1 MYDYEERRR
10 LAEEREAMRQKEAA
24 EEAAKMKKL
33 KKLIIGIVAGVLIVV
48 LIAAMW
54 GTVPPNH
61 IGIRVRAGVVQNE
74 SLSEGWKFKIPFVD
88 KIISMSNQVQ
98 DTRVA
103 CGVKDATTD
112 EAAETMDRQL
122 LPVYDFEIKYQL
134 VKENSFSVYKL
145 YGKNYAPKLV
155 DSNAVAVIKSVFS
168 MYHSEEIVTNKETIP
183 AQVMEKLNAI
193 TEPVGVKIV
202 KINMKNYDFTPEY
215 TALLEERAYLSAQ
228 LKNNEIKQNNERIA
242 AQTAY
247 DVAVKKAEQEA
258 ETARIKAENDKT
270 VALIQAENAKEVA
283 RVQAESDAAAKKI
296 KVDNEAYV
304 LVTQA
309 EADKTARLAKAEATK
324 AELEAQ
330 ASGLNE
336 LVIQRQWIDKWNG
349 QLIPS
354 FGDGNGFSFTDLT
367 DVVNS
372 YFATE

>member
-33 KKLIIGIVAGVLIVV
+33 KKLIIGIVIGVLLGVLIINSV
-48 LIAAMW
+48 
-54 GTVPPNH
+54 GTVPYNH
-61 IGIRVRAGVVQNE
+61 VGILIRAGVVQQKE
-74 SLSEGWKFKIPFVD
+74 LKEGWKIKIPFVD
-88 KIISMSNQVQ
+88 KIDAMSNKVET
-98 DTRVA
+98 TRVA
-103 CGVKDATTD
+103 CGVEKATTT
-112 EAAETMDRQL
+112 ESAETADRQL
-122 LPVYDFEIKYQL
+122 LPVYEFEVHYQL
-134 VKENSFSVYKL
+134 LKEKSFDVYKA
-145 YGKNYAPKLV
+145 YGKNYSSKLV
-155 DSNAVAVIKSVFS
+155 DSNAVTVIKNVFAV
-168 MYHSEEIVTNKETIP
+168 YHSEDIVANRDKIPTQVKE
-183 AQVMEKLNAI
+183 QLNAI
-193 TEPVGVKIV
+193 TEPIGVRITRV
-202 KINMKNYDFTPEY
+202 NMKNYDFTSEY

-258 ETARIKAENDKT
+258 ETARIKAENDKK

>member
-1 MYDYEERRR
+1 MYDYEERRK
-10 LAEEREAMRQKEAA
+10 LAEEHEAMRQQAA
-24 EEAAKMKKL
+24 TEEAAKMKKL
-33 KKLIIGIVAGVLIVV
+33 KKLIIGVVIGVLLAV
-48 LIAAMW
+48 LIINSV
-54 GTVPPNH
+54 GTVPYNH
-61 IGIRVRAGVVQNE
+61 VGILIRAGVVQNQE
-74 SLSEGWKFKIPFVD
+74 LSEGWKIKLPFVD
-88 KIISMSNQVQ
+88 KIIAMSNQVQ
-98 DTRVA
+98 DTRVS
-103 CGVKDATTD
+103 CGVKDATTT
-112 EAAETMDRQL
+112 ESAETMDRQL
-122 LPVYDFEIKYQL
+122 IPIYDFEIQYQL
-134 VKENSFSVYKL
+134 VKENSFSVYKM

-155 DSNAVAVIKSVFS
+155 DSNAVAVIKSVFAQ
-168 MYHSEEIVTNKETIP
+168 YHSEEIVSNKEAIP
-183 AQVMEKLNAI
+183 AKILETLNAI
-193 TEPVGVKIV
+193 TEPIGVKIIRV
-202 KINMKNYDFTPEY
+202 NMKTYDFTPEY

-258 ETARIKAENDKT
+258 ETARIKAENDKE

-336 LVIQRQWIDKWNG
+336 MVIQRQWIEKWNG
-349 QLIPS
+349 ELIPNFS
-354 FGDGNGFSFTDLT
+354 GGNGFTFTNLT
-367 DVVNS
+367 DVINT
-372 YFATE
+372 YLDAE

>member
-33 KKLIIGIVAGVLIVV
+33 KKLIIGIIAGVLIIV
-48 LIAAMW
+48 LIAACW
-54 GTVPPNH
+54 GSVPYNH
-61 IGIRVRAGVVQNE
+61 VGILIRAGVVQQE
-74 SLSEGWKFKIPFVD
+74 ELPEGWKFKIPVVD
-88 KIISMSNQVQ
+88 KIDTMSNQVQ
-98 DTRVA
+98 TTRVA
-103 CGVKDATTD
+103 CGVDKATTV
-112 EAAETMDRQL
+112 EAAETADMQL
-122 LPVYDFEIKYQL
+122 IPKYDFEIKYQL
-134 VKENSFSVYKL
+134 LKERSFNVYKM
-145 YGKNYAPKLV
+145 YGKDYKDRLI
-155 DSNAVAVIKSVFS
+155 DSNAVFVIKGVFS
-168 MYHSEEIVTNKETIP
+168 IYHSEELVHNKEKIP
-183 AQVMEKLNAI
+183 QQVMEKLNAI
-193 TEPVGVKIV
+193 TEPIGVKIV
-202 KINMKNYDFTPEY
+202 QVTMKTYDFTPEY
-215 TALLEERAYLSAQ
+215 TALLEERAYLTAQ
-228 LKNNEIKQNNERIA
+228 LQNNEIKQNNERIA

-258 ETARIKAENDKT
+258 ETARIKAENDKA
-270 VALIQAENAKEVA
+270 VAEIQAKNAKEVA
-283 RVQAESDAAAKKI
+283 RIKAESDAEAEKI
-296 KVDNEAYV
+296 RVDNEAYV

-372 YFATE
+372 YFTTE

>member
-10 LAEEREAMRQKEAA
+10 LAEERETMRQQAA
-24 EEAAKMKKL
+24 TEETAKMKKL
-33 KKLIIGIVAGVLIVV
+33 KKLIIGTVAGVLIIV
-48 LIAAMW
+48 LIAACW
-54 GTVPPNH
+54 GSVPYNH
-61 IGIRVRAGVVQNE
+61 VGILIRAGVVQQE
-74 SLSEGWKFKIPFVD
+74 ELPEGWKFKIPVVD
-88 KIISMSNQVQ
+88 KIDTMSNQVQ
-98 DTRVA
+98 TTRVA
-103 CGVKDATTD
+103 CGVDKATTV
-112 EAAETMDRQL
+112 EAAETADMQL
-122 LPVYDFEIKYQL
+122 IPKYDFEIQYQL
-134 VKENSFSVYKL
+134 LKERSFNVYKM
-145 YGKNYAPKLV
+145 YGKDYKDRLI
-155 DSNAVAVIKSVFS
+155 DSNAVFVIKGVFS
-168 MYHSEEIVTNKETIP
+168 IYHSEELVHNKEKIP
-183 AQVMEKLNAI
+183 QQVMEKLNAI
-193 TEPVGVKIV
+193 TEPIGVKIV
-202 KINMKNYDFTPEY
+202 QVTMKTYDFTPEY
-215 TALLEERAYLSAQ
+215 TALLEERAYLTAQ
-228 LKNNEIKQNNERIA
+228 LQNNEIKQNNERIA

-258 ETARIKAENDKT
+258 ETARIKAENDKA
-270 VALIQAENAKEVA
+270 VAEIQAKNAKEVA
-283 RVQAESDAAAKKI
+283 RIKAESDAEAEKI
-296 KVDNEAYV
+296 RVDNEAYV